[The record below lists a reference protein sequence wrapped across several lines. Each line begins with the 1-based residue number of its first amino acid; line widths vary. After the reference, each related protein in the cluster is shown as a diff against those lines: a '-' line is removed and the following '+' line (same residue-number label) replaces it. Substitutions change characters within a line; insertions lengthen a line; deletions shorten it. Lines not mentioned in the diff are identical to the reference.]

1 MSYFYLIYIIT
12 LLILTKYNLRVKIFL
27 ISIISYLL
35 FIDNVY
41 FNVEFYIL
49 AGTSISFIFT
59 YCFYDKSKP
68 VQSCVEILT
77 TLLFKVIELTLI
89 IFPTT
94 YITYFHNFYFYLD
107 DMFIVSLLFILFSR
121 EVGYHPF
128 KMDKE
133 NLRKYVLVTTISYLT
148 LIFIL

>member
-12 LLILTKYNLRVKIFL
+12 LLILTKYNLRIKFFL
-27 ISIISYLL
+27 VSIISYVL
-35 FIDNVY
+35 FMDNVY

-49 AGTSISFIFT
+49 TGTALSLVFI

-68 VQSCVEILT
+68 VQSCVEIST
-77 TLLFKVIELTLI
+77 TLLFKVIELVLI

-94 YITYFHNFYFYLD
+94 YISYLHNFYFYLD

-128 KMDKE
+128 NMDKE
-133 NLRKYVLVTTISYLT
+133 NLRKYILVTTISYLT
-148 LIFIL
+148 VIFIF